1 MTVTAV
7 PSAYSS
13 LPLVIIVVI
22 IIVMMIVIVVTAV
35 HAVIAVNRKIDH
47 QKSFI
52 IAEAVIR
59 FLDIRCDLSLI
70 SIYTLSI
77 AFS

>member
-1 MTVTAV
+1 MTVTVV
-7 PSAYSS
+7 PSAYSL

-22 IIVMMIVIVVTAV
+22 ITVMMIVIAVIAV

-59 FLDIRCDLSLI
+59 FLDILSDLSLI

>member
-1 MTVTAV
+1 MTVTVV

-22 IIVMMIVIVVTAV
+22 IIVMMIVIVVIAV
-35 HAVIAVNRKIDH
+35 HAVIVVNREIDH
-47 QKSFI
+47 QKSYI

-59 FLDIRCDLSLI
+59 F
-70 SIYTLSI
+70 
-77 AFS
+77 